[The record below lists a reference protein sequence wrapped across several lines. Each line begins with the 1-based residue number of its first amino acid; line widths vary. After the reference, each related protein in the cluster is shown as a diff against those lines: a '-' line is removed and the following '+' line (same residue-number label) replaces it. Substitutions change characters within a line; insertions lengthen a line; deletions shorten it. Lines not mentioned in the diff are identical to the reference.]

1 MIIEHFIYSS
11 ALAILAGMVFYRYT
25 GRDHSWIIIFCAW
38 IPDLDGITNPIL
50 NHLGIRLILNGQLIH
65 HGTFHN
71 IAFMVIFSITAA
83 FLLHPLGIKF
93 FDTLFFSIIGFGAH
107 LFEDALVYK
116 AGYPFLW
123 PVSSKILGIGAL
135 PNMINEDYY
144 IKDFFGIANYEVLI
158 IGLLVFLVAFL
169 IRTYFEQ
176 SSSWIRWYM
185 PETIYLIISVQKSEK
200 KTGSGDHSGR

>member
-50 NHLGIRLILNGQLIH
+50 NHLGIKLILNGQLIH

-93 FDTLFFSIIGFGAH
+93 FDSLFFSIIGFGAH

-123 PVSSKILGIGAL
+123 PFSSKILGIGLL
-135 PNMINEDYY
+135 PNIMNEEYY
-144 IKDFFGIANYEVLI
+144 IRDIFHLVNTEVFLLGL
-158 IGLLVFLVAFL
+158 GLLLIAII
-169 IRTYFEQ
+169 IRTWYER
-176 SSSWIRWYM
+176 SSFWVRWYM
-185 PETIYLIISVQKSEK
+185 PDSVYRKFFSEK
-200 KTGSGDHSGR
+200 IP

>member
-1 MIIEHFIYSS
+1 MIIEHIFYSS
-11 ALAILAGMVFYRYT
+11 ALAILVGMVFYRYT
-25 GRDHSWIIIFCAW
+25 GRDLSWIIIICAW
-38 IPDLDGITNPIL
+38 VPDLDGITNPIL

-93 FDTLFFSIIGFGAH
+93 FDSFFFSIIGFGAH

-123 PVSSKILGIGAL
+123 PFSFKPLGIGLL
-135 PNMINEDYY
+135 PNIINEDNY

-158 IGLLVFLVAFL
+158 IGLLLFLVAIL

-176 SSSWIRWYM
+176 STSWIRWYM
-185 PETIYLIISVQKSEK
+185 PETLYLILSVQKSKK
-200 KTGSGDHSGR
+200 KTGNSDYRVR